1 MHTLQTNHYFVFCYN
16 KHFYVARFISVVLA
30 PEERCEGIK
39 TFYWW
44 DFTATL
50 NFYVVSMFPS
60 IRIFYT
66 GAKLIYNLLYV
77 RLKKCS
83 HNPNQR
89 VRSPFHFFHI
99 FFIELHKFYIPKKY
113 WQIRGEPQKS
123 LWDHFKK
130 DKKNIP
136 SGCKAW
142 EVS

>member
-1 MHTLQTNHYFVFCYN
+1 MRFISFLNFILFFFLLLIIVPYIICIWVYIMLTLQTNHYFVFCYN
-16 KHFYVARFISVVLA
+16 KHFYVSRFISVVLA

-50 NFYVVSMFPS
+50 NFYAVSMFPP
-60 IRIFYT
+60 IRIFCT

-99 FFIELHKFYIPKKY
+99 FTP
-113 WQIRGEPQKS
+113 
-123 LWDHFKK
+123 
-130 DKKNIP
+130 
-136 SGCKAW
+136 
-142 EVS
+142 